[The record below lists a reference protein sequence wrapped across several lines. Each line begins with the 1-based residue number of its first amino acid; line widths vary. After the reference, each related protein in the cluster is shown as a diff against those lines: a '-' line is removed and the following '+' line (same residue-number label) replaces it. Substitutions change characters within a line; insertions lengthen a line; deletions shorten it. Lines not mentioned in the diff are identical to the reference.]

1 MIRVRFAERT
11 IVMSQYFNA
20 GEVAAYT
27 PEDYAVFILQ
37 GKIPH
42 TVMAEPTKR
51 EEPMKDAVSVAPTP
65 KALDQPPANKMIQK
79 PEVKK

>member
-1 MIRVRFAERT
+1 
-11 IVMSQYFNA
+11 
-20 GEVAAYT
+20 
-27 PEDYAVFILQ
+27 VFILQ

-42 TVMAEPTKR
+42 TVMAEPAKR